1 MTGRTPYHGMQ
12 RSGGQRTAEQRCL
25 CERGGGSPS
34 FSAIFRLTNLGLLR
48 ARDGRCAVHTW
59 ARPVGLAQLGSR
71 RGPGVVTKLDVTQP
85 NLNKSSVYNFEIASL
100 NCVTTIKT
108 TIN

>member
-34 FSAIFRLTNLGLLR
+34 FSAIFRLTNRVGLLGT
-48 ARDGRCAVHTW
+48 RDDRCAVHTW
-59 ARPVGLAQLGSR
+59 ARRCGARLSKRSG
-71 RGPGVVTKLDVTQP
+71 GGDET
-85 NLNKSSVYNFEIASL
+85 
-100 NCVTTIKT
+100 
-108 TIN
+108 

>member
-48 ARDGRCAVHTW
+48 ARDGRCAVHTC
-59 ARPVGLAQLGSR
+59 GLGLWGSPGSALEGV
-71 RGPGVVTKLDVTQP
+71 RGW
-85 NLNKSSVYNFEIASL
+85 
-100 NCVTTIKT
+100 
-108 TIN
+108 

>member
-1 MTGRTPYHGMQ
+1 MNGRTPYHGMQ

-34 FSAIFRLTNLGLLR
+34 FSAIFRLTNRVGLLGT
-48 ARDGRCAVHTW
+48 RDDRCAVHTW
-59 ARPVGLAQLGSR
+59 RLGGVGLGSR

-85 NLNKSSVYNFEIASL
+85 NLNNRSVYNFEIASL
-100 NCVTTIKT
+100 NCVTTI
-108 TIN
+108 N